1 MTSLLINCSPS
12 SYNAS
17 ETLSTLCF
25 GNRAKSIKNK
35 PRVNLDKTP
44 AELQAMLD
52 KSAADLERVRSYIKS
67 LESFVLADPVANPLL
82 PPGAASPAAG
92 RPPKEARDGKK
103 KWRGFGTKKKSQ
115 YS

>member
-1 MTSLLINCSPS
+1 
-12 SYNAS
+12 
-17 ETLSTLCF
+17 
-25 GNRAKSIKNK
+25 
-35 PRVNLDKTP
+35 
-44 AELQAMLD
+44 MLD

-82 PPGAASPAAG
+82 LPGAASPAAG